1 MSNKQEHN
9 TPLSAELMQ
18 KYREG
23 KLSPREMHRVERLLL
38 ENPFYAEAMEG
49 MDEMGENASLDVPM
63 GDLKSRLQQRAG
75 NMQKSI
81 LMYRRSWQIAA
92 AVALLAI
99 FSWVGYFYFTNT
111 QNNEEERM
119 LSMQNEP
126 AESIEPA
133 PAPVITEESTQDLE
147 EEKVAEQLKDEII
160 SVKPEEEA
168 PAGNA
173 EEKVVPEE
181 EIAYT
186 DLAEPETLSPL
197 AAQPP
202 ETMAEEVPDEQPL
215 AISKVPQENAAQA
228 YRSSR
233 LLKSADIGADVEGEG
248 RPLYTLKGRVIS
260 SEDKSAVPGTNVII
274 KNTST
279 AITTDV
285 DGNFQLEVPENQ
297 NEVVFS
303 SIGYQ
308 TKEKKITAADSNLT
322 VVLEPDVEA
331 LSEVVVIGYG
341 AQKKEDVTGITRAQP
356 SAGYAAYKSYLKE
369 NLQYPQAAR
378 ENNIEGVVKVAFEV
392 SPTGKLQDFSIQKS
406 LGYGCDEE
414 AIRLIKEGPGW
425 KAATSG
431 GEAVSQ
437 NITVKVRFSMKD

>member
-1 MSNKQEHN
+1 MNNKQEHN
-9 TPLSAELMQ
+9 APLSAELMQ

-38 ENPFYAEAMEG
+38 ENPFDAEAMEG
-49 MDEMGENASLDVPM
+49 MDEMGEEASWDAPM
-63 GDLKSRLQQRAG
+63 GDLKKRLRQRTDNAH
-75 NMQKSI
+75 KAI
-81 LMYRRSWQIAA
+81 PMYRRSWQIAA

-111 QNNEEERM
+111 QDKKEGQL

-126 AESIEPA
+126 AENIEPA
-133 PAPVITEESTQDLE
+133 QAPVITEESTQDLDE
-147 EEKVAEQLKDEII
+147 ENVAEPPKDEII
-160 SVKPEEEA
+160 SLQPEEEA
-168 PAGNA
+168 PAGKA
-173 EEKVVPEE
+173 EEKVVIEE
-181 EIAYT
+181 EVANPA
-186 DLAEPETLSPL
+186 LEEPDILLPL

-202 ETMAEEVPDEQPL
+202 ETMMEEMSDEQPV
-215 AISKVPQENAAQA
+215 AVSKVPQENAAQA

-233 LLKSADIGADVEGEG
+233 LLKSADVGADVEGEG
-248 RPLYTLKGRVIS
+248 GPLYTLKGRVIS

-279 AITTDV
+279 GITTDV
-285 DGNFQLEVPENQ
+285 NGNFQLAVPENQ

-322 VVLEPDVEA
+322 VVLEPDVQA

-341 AQKKEDVTGITRAQP
+341 AQKKEDLSATTRAQP
-356 SAGYAAYKSYLKE
+356 SAGHAAYKSYLKE
-369 NLQYPQAAR
+369 NLQYPRTAR
-378 ENNIEGVVKVAFEV
+378 ENNIEGVVKVDFEV
-392 SPTGKLQDFSIQKS
+392 SPDGTLQNFSIQKS

-414 AIRLIKEGPGW
+414 AIRLIKEGPDW
-425 KAATSG
+425 EAATSN
-431 GEAVSQ
+431 GEPVSQ
-437 NITVKVRFSMKD
+437 KVTVKVKFDL